1 MEEDISSIE
10 EQNKSCRTNK
20 ISHKSNIRKF
30 FGNGKYIEYIK
41 SRDKFQQFQINHTY
55 IFYSSLA

>member
-10 EQNKSCRTNK
+10 EQNKSCTTNK

-30 FGNGKYIEYIK
+30 FRDGKYIEYIK
-41 SRDKFQQFQINHTY
+41 LKDKF
-55 IFYSSLA
+55 

>member
-10 EQNKSCRTNK
+10 EQNKSCRTKK

-30 FGNGKYIEYIK
+30 FRDVWRKIKAEINGEERKRANEYG
-41 SRDKFQQFQINHTY
+41 DYYF
-55 IFYSSLA
+55 